1 MLVYC
6 YIVSK
11 NDCSAFWNL
20 IGQEKMLGDNKT
32 PLTMN
37 VKGVS

>member
-11 NDCSAFWNL
+11 NDCSAFWDL
-20 IGQEKMLGDNKT
+20 IGQEKMSVNNKT
-32 PLTMN
+32 PLTKI